1 LRLRLPARSDVF
13 KVRRVYSLDGIPTA
27 LTLLVLAGHKV
38 EGIERHVMNNRSV
51 YGVMREHYG
60 LEISRSERWFEV
72 TMSTPEQASLLAIP
86 HPSPGLT
93 IESIG
98 MTKEGLPLEY
108 YHTFYNTSCTRIHVT
123 SHSRASDS
131 GP

>member
-1 LRLRLPARSDVF
+1 
-13 KVRRVYSLDGIPTA
+13 
-27 LTLLVLAGHKV
+27 
-38 EGIERHVMNNRSV
+38 MNNRSV